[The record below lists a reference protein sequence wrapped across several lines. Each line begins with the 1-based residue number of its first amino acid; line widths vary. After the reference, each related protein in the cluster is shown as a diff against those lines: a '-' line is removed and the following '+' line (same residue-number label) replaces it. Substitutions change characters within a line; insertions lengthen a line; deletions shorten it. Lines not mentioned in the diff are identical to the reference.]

1 MNFLNIFQSRDD
13 RFYSWFEQ
21 AAANN
26 VAAGQMLQQLCADYK
41 NAPEA
46 AERIHDLEHEGDE
59 ISHRIYE
66 ELNRVFVTPLDRED
80 IIALTRALDDV
91 TDLIHASADAMAVYN
106 VQNSTPTACAL
117 AGTIVAS
124 TERVAEALPK
134 LRSRRTFREVTT
146 AVIEINRLENEAD
159 ELLRAGLMD
168 LFKDPHDPMDVLRW
182 RDIYEMMEGVT
193 DKTEDIADVLRGLV
207 TKYA

>member
-1 MNFLNIFQSRDD
+1 
-13 RFYSWFEQ
+13 
-21 AAANN
+21 
-26 VAAGQMLQQLCADYK
+26 
-41 NAPEA
+41 
-46 AERIHDLEHEGDE
+46 
-59 ISHRIYE
+59 
-66 ELNRVFVTPLDRED
+66 
-80 IIALTRALDDV
+80 
-91 TDLIHASADAMAVYN
+91 
-106 VQNSTPTACAL
+106 L

-124 TERVAEALPK
+124 TQRVAEALPK
-134 LRSRRTFREVTT
+134 LRNRRTFREVTT

-193 DKTEDIADVLRGLV
+193 DKPEDIADVLRGLV